1 VRILNKPELDL
12 WLDQARILGH
22 DCLAIKG
29 PALDGMTYE
38 DGEPVLR
45 PVNVAWRNVHT
56 GDTIDIIYGNG

>member
-1 VRILNKPELDL
+1 
-12 WLDQARILGH
+12 
-22 DCLAIKG
+22 
-29 PALDGMTYE
+29 MTYE